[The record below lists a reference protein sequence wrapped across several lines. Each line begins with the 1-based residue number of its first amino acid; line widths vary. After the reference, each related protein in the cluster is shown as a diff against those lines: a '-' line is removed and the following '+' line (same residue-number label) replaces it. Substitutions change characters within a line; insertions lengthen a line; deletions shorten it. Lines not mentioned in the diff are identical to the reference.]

1 LLIGGGLLIQGI
13 VSGRM
18 VGSNSTKGRVSAQ
31 GDPAEFG
38 RAIDMNIG
46 TAVAGL
52 IFLGTALSLW

>member
-1 LLIGGGLLIQGI
+1 
-13 VSGRM
+13 M

-38 RAIDMNIG
+38 RAISMNIG

-52 IFLGTALSLW
+52 IFLGTALGLW